1 MDPENRAQI
10 AGNPLRGRQI
20 CCATDLWLLW
30 SSPVLRWL
38 LRSLAAG
45 LREEARSAEFGIER
59 YLPEVAHSHSGW
71 VSFEASRVERL
82 EGGPSRRMLN
92 PFPDGDSLDVL

>member
-10 AGNPLRGRQI
+10 AGNPLRGWQI

-30 SSPVLRWL
+30 SSPALRWL
-38 LRSLAAG
+38 LRLADG

-59 YLPEVAHSHSGW
+59 YLPAVAHSHSGW
-71 VSFEASRVERL
+71 VRL
-82 EGGPSRRMLN
+82 KLRELSGSKAVHHDECSIR
-92 PFPDGDSLDVL
+92 SLTAIV